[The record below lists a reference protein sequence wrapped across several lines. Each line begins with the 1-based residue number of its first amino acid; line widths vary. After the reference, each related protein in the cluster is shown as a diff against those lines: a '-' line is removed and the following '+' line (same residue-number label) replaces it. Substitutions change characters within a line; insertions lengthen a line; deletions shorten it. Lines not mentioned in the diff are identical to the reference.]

1 VSGGL
6 AGTVVAASYGSQRVF
21 GNRLDGLGT
30 SATWK
35 PGEAGMRVDFTT
47 PVTTVRVDA
56 IGTVTG
62 DRARLEAYDRFGMLI
77 GRYTTNPL
85 ADGQLE
91 TMQIQRPTPDIA
103 YVIADAH
110 SGIAVRLD
118 RLRFGPE
125 SAVKT
130 DAQGAYAI
138 RGLVAG
144 QYFVEAVSPSGRVL
158 ADSRREVTLAEGEA
172 LGSVDLVAH
181 TGAVSWQNPVRPTD
195 VNGDGAVI
203 ALDALVL
210 INYINAH
217 NGDVSLPADELPPP
231 YLDVDGNGLVT
242 AADVLA
248 VINQLNTA
256 ATSSSGAGGEL
267 PASFSPE
274 GESSD
279 VVGLTMLSPSFAP
292 PLTVAPARAAG
303 DAYHETTMA
312 SFELPPVGSDSV
324 PSWLHHVVHSAVL
337 PAPVRGA
344 ATSSYVI
351 TACQQA
357 VPRTPAEV
365 LAADEMS
372 SDADLEDLLSVLA
385 EDLRQSRAGS
395 L

>member
-1 VSGGL
+1 
-6 AGTVVAASYGSQRVF
+6 
-21 GNRLDGLGT
+21 
-30 SATWK
+30 
-35 PGEAGMRVDFTT
+35 MRVDFTT

-62 DRARLEAYDRFGMLI
+62 DRARLEAYDRFGVLI
-77 GRYTTNPL
+77 GRYTTSPL

-91 TMQIQRPTPDIA
+91 TMQVQRPTPDIA

-110 SGIAVRLD
+110 SGISVRLD

-144 QYFVEAVSPSGRVL
+144 QYLVEAVSPSGRVL
-158 ADSRREVTLAEGEA
+158 ADSRREVTLAASEP

-181 TGAVSWQNPVRPTD
+181 TGVVSWQNPVRPAD
-195 VNGDGAVI
+195 VNGDGDVT

-256 ATSSSGAGGEL
+256 ATSSSSAGGEWAG
-267 PASFSPE
+267 ASSAE
-274 GESSD
+274 GESPD
-279 VVGLTMLSPSFAP
+279 TGGLTMLSPSFAAA
-292 PLTVAPARAAG
+292 LTAASVQAAG
-303 DAYHETTMA
+303 DAADGTAMA
-312 SFELPPVGSDSV
+312 TFDRSPVGDGAVSNR
-324 PSWLHHVVHSAVL
+324 LHHVGPWAEFAS
-337 PAPVRGA
+337 PVRAA
-344 ATSSYVI
+344 ATSRYI
-351 TACQQA
+351 IPACERT
-357 VPRTPAEV
+357 VPPSPAEV
-365 LAADEMS
+365 LAADELPGV
-372 SDADLEDLLSVLA
+372 ADLEDLLSVLA
-385 EDLRQSRAGS
+385 EELSQSRAGS
-395 L
+395 P